1 MDIGVGSVIDLP
13 SGQLSILQHIEPDTT
28 CVRYRVEN
36 NERQQLL
43 LQVYR
48 EEAWQCFEH
57 ERIILEMLGPHDHLL
72 SLSQAAIVPGPP
84 RTGLLLFDSMP
95 IGSLS
100 RLTAQVPELSE
111 QQVLNYAKEIA
122 LGLAFL
128 HSKGITH
135 ANLRLENVW
144 VGSDFR
150 CKIAGLED
158 AYGADIPGKVR
169 EETVSAGIAAPE
181 VTIYSSGG
189 RSETDMWAFGCLI
202 YQLLYK
208 DLPFEGVERA
218 EGPVA
223 EVKKQSK
230 AVAADW
236 DYLFTRLFMT
246 DPNTRAG
253 VKEVCDTLNAF
264 RLEKK
269 GKPQLLTPPT
279 SDITP
284 LLTPPKRKN
293 SNIGSSTRSWVRNAV
308 LDDFFPPNPDCMT
321 KLLSK
326 AWNKPHKIPKFFSS
340 FYKLPFNRTLPVIKS
355 LLVLHCYLFKGP
367 SSLAQMYY
375 EGVHKV
381 LDRCEA
387 LWAPATRE
395 KPDENHTEYL
405 AGLIRQYMKL
415 LQRKLDMHATARS
428 LGNWQGAELDK
439 VCNQAFSYWAD
450 MLLLASR
457 LFIGGK
463 EVLDLRVAWIV
474 QVLEDVIGL
483 YTVMCHSLPSVLDSL
498 EDPSLR
504 GVYIL
509 KFQSNYCKLASLVR
523 GLQRQ
528 RPDIAQLDL
537 PDTQP
542 EEIQRLMLQ
551 SIPSGLQSV
560 EAFLSDSE
568 EAKEDQWRSSTV
580 QYTTVKAVAVE
591 TTRARA
597 ATEGRRDTAKPNTEA
612 KEPESPGK
620 EKLRLKE
627 LIASSPPWLILM
639 DELQF
644 KEVLSMGIYFTLYK
658 GIYRRTAVAISVL
671 RSFVQKPSFSSMIE
685 QIALM
690 SRVSHPNLVLF
701 MGASVGRQTAI
712 VTEFCSGG
720 SLATLLHKQGS
731 APLPVSLCYSIL
743 RDVARALHGLH
754 AFVPALSHGEL
765 ASAAIML
772 MEEVRGDK
780 AVVKVA
786 DFGVRM
792 LLDPE
797 KGLRQI
803 GYWTAPEVLEGRE
816 ITPAADIYAFG
827 VLVLEVLMRKV
838 PSEEDIREGC
848 VPGQVPANLSNLVIQ
863 CVQVR
868 PEMRPTSQMLL
879 DVFDS
884 ICA

>member
-13 SGQLSILQHIEPDTT
+13 TGQLTILQRLEPDSA
-28 CVRYRVEN
+28 CVRYRVESS
-36 NERQQLL
+36 ERQQHL
-43 LQVYR
+43 LQVYK
-48 EEAWQCFEH
+48 EEAWQSFEH
-57 ERIILEMLGPHDHLL
+57 ERIVLELLGLHDHLL

-128 HSKGITH
+128 HSKGVTH

-150 CKIAGLED
+150 CKVAGLED
-158 AYGADIPGKVR
+158 AYTSDLTGQVQT
-169 EETVSAGIAAPE
+169 ETLSSGLAAPE
-181 VTIYSSGG
+181 ASLYGG
-189 RSETDMWAFGCLI
+189 AQAPMDLWAFGCLL

-208 DLPFEGVERA
+208 ELPFEGRGRT

-223 EVKKQSK
+223 QLKKQSRT
-230 AVAADW
+230 VAADW
-236 DYLFTRLFMT
+236 EYLFTRLFMT
-246 DPNTRAG
+246 DPSTRAG

-269 GKPQLLTPPT
+269 AKQQLLALPLP
-279 SDITP
+279 DIAA
-284 LLTPPKRKN
+284 LSTPPKRKN
-293 SNIGSSTRSWVRNAV
+293 SSIGSSTRSWVRNAV
-308 LDDFFPPNPDCMT
+308 LDDFSPPNPDCLT

-326 AWNKPHKIPKFFSS
+326 AWNKPHKIPKFFSA
-340 FYKLPFNRTLPVIKS
+340 FYKLPFSRTLPVVKS
-355 LLVLHCYLFKGP
+355 LLVLHFYLFKGP
-367 SSLAQMYY
+367 SSLEQLYY
-375 EGVHKV
+375 EGVRKV

-387 LWAPATRE
+387 LWTPATRE
-395 KPDENHTEYL
+395 KPDEHHTEYL

-415 LQRKLDMHATARS
+415 LLRKLDLHASSKS

-439 VCNQAFSYWAD
+439 VCGLALFYWAD

-483 YTVMCHSLPSVLDSL
+483 YTVMCRSLPSLLDSL
-498 EDPSLR
+498 DDLSLR
-504 GVYIL
+504 AVYIL

-528 RPDIAQLDL
+528 NPGLLDL

-551 SIPSGLQSV
+551 SVQTGVQSMD
-560 EAFLSDSE
+560 AFLSDSE
-568 EAKEDQWRSSTV
+568 ESKDDQWRSSTV

-591 TTRARA
+591 VSRARA
-597 ATEGRRDTAKPNTEA
+597 ATEGMRGTAKQA
-612 KEPESPGK
+612 GDVLEPESPGK
-620 EKLRLKE
+620 EKLRVKE

-644 KEVLSMGIYFTLYK
+644 KEVLNMGIYFTLYK
-658 GIYRRTAVAISVL
+658 GIYRRTSVAISVL
-671 RSFVQKPSFSSMIE
+671 RSFVQKPAFSSMVDHIT
-685 QIALM
+685 LM

-712 VTEFCSGG
+712 VTEFCPGG
-720 SLATLLHKQGS
+720 SLASFLHKRES
-731 APLPVSLCYSIL
+731 IPLPASLCYSVL

-754 AFVPALSHGEL
+754 SFQPALCHGEL
-765 ASAAIML
+765 ASAGIML
-772 MEEVRGDK
+772 MEEARADK
-780 AVVKVA
+780 VVVKVA
-786 DFGVRM
+786 DFGIRL
-792 LLDPE
+792 LLDPD

-816 ITPAADIYAFG
+816 IAPAADIYAFG

-838 PSEEDIREGC
+838 PSEVEIREGC
-848 VPGQVPANLSNLVIQ
+848 VPGQVPANLSSLVIQ

-868 PEMRPTSQMLL
+868 PEVRPTSQMLL

>member
-13 SGQLSILQHIEPDTT
+13 SGQLNILQRLEPDGT

-36 NERQQLL
+36 SERQQQL
-43 LQVYR
+43 LQVYT
-48 EEAWQCFEH
+48 EEAWQSFEH
-57 ERIILEMLGPHDHLL
+57 ERIILELLGMHDHLL

-128 HSKGITH
+128 HSKGVVH

-158 AYGADIPGKVR
+158 SYTSEIVGKVQ
-169 EETVSAGIAAPE
+169 ETTLSSGLAAPE
-181 VTIYSSGG
+181 ANIQGAQAAM
-189 RSETDMWAFGCLI
+189 DMWAFGCLI

-208 DLPFEGVERA
+208 EMPFEGGVRA
-218 EGPVA
+218 ESPVA
-223 EVKKQSK
+223 QAKKQGK
-230 AVAADW
+230 TVALDW
-236 DYLFTRLFMT
+236 ECLFTRLFMT
-246 DPNTRAG
+246 DPSTRAG

-269 GKPQLLTPPT
+269 PKQQLLVPSVCETAA
-279 SDITP
+279 
-284 LLTPPKRKN
+284 LQTPPKRKN

-308 LDDFFPPNPDCMT
+308 LDDFSPPNPDCLT

-326 AWNKPHKIPKFFSS
+326 AWNKSQKIPKFFSS
-340 FYKLPFNRTLPVIKS
+340 FHKLPFSRTLPVVKS
-355 LLVLHCYLFKGP
+355 LLVLHCYLFRGP
-367 SSLAQMYY
+367 SSLAQLHY
-375 EGVHKV
+375 EAVCKV

-387 LWAPATRE
+387 LWTSATQE

-415 LQRKLDMHATARS
+415 LQRKLDLHATSRS

-439 VCNQAFSYWAD
+439 VCGQALSYWAD

-463 EVLDLRVAWIV
+463 EVLDLRVTWIV

-483 YTVMCHSLPSVLDSL
+483 YTVMCRSLPSLLDSL
-498 EDPSLR
+498 SDVSLR
-504 GVYIL
+504 AVYIL
-509 KFQSNYCKLASLVR
+509 KFQSNYNKMASLVR

-528 RPDIAQLDL
+528 RPEIGLLDL
-537 PDTQP
+537 PETQP

-551 SIPSGLQSV
+551 SVQTGVQSL

-568 EAKEDQWRSSTV
+568 ESKEDQWRSSTV

-591 TTRARA
+591 ATRTRA
-597 ATEGRRDTAKPNTEA
+597 ATEGVRGKAKPTA
-612 KEPESPGK
+612 DVLEPESPSK
-620 EKLRLKE
+620 EKIRLKA
-627 LIASSPPWLILM
+627 LLASSPPWLILM

-644 KEVLSMGIYFTLYK
+644 KEVLNMGIYFTLYK
-658 GIYRRTAVAISVL
+658 GIYRRTSVAISVL
-671 RSFVQKPSFSSMIE
+671 RSFVQKPSFASMVE
-685 QIALM
+685 QITLM

-712 VTEFCSGG
+712 VTEFCPGG
-720 SLATLLHKQGS
+720 SLATFLHKRES
-731 APLPVSLCYSIL
+731 DPLPASLCYRVL
-743 RDVARALHGLH
+743 RDVARALHALH
-754 AFVPALSHGEL
+754 CFQPALCHGEL
-765 ASAAIML
+765 ASAAIMI
-772 MEEVRGDK
+772 MEETHTVT
-780 AVVKVA
+780 VKVA
-786 DFGVRM
+786 DFGIRL
-792 LLDPE
+792 LLDPD

-816 ITPAADIYAFG
+816 IAPAADIYAFG
-827 VLVLEVLMRKV
+827 VLALEVLMRKV
-838 PSEEDIREGC
+838 PSEAEIRGGW
-848 VPGQVPANLSNLVIQ
+848 VPGQVPANLSSLVIQ

-868 PEMRPTSQMLL
+868 PEVRPTSQMLL